1 MNIAFAG
8 VSTMKRL
15 VMLAAVT
22 LAACSDNGTGLPIET
37 VDDLQAVEVVS
48 GLVSPVHLTAP
59 AGDARLF
66 VVDQPGVIYVVR
78 DGTRLATPF
87 LDISDE
93 VAYGGERGL
102 FSMAFDPQ
110 YESTGLFWVNYTDN
124 AGDTRVERY
133 RVSADPDVADAG
145 SAELV
150 LHVDQPATNHNGG
163 QIAFGPDGMLY
174 VGMGDGGGAG
184 DQQNHGQN
192 LSTLLGALLRI
203 DVRTLPYAIP
213 ADNPFAGSVDERPEI
228 WGYGLRNPW
237 RFSFD
242 HVAGDLYI
250 GDVGQNQWEE
260 INAVAADDAPVNYGW
275 RIMEGVHCFN
285 ATSCNQSGLT
295 LPVHEYS
302 HGEGCSVTGGYVY
315 RGEDLTGLQGHYF
328 YSDFCSGFLRSFRV
342 TGGSA
347 TEHREWNVG
356 VLGNVLSFGEDSTGE
371 LYMLTGGGR
380 VFRLER
386 APQ

>member
-1 MNIAFAG
+1 
-8 VSTMKRL
+8 MKRHVL
-15 VMLAAVT
+15 LAAVT
-22 LAACSDNGTGLPIET
+22 LSACSDGTGPPIET
-37 VDDLQAVEVVS
+37 VDELRAVEVVS
-48 GLVSPVHLTAP
+48 GLVSPVHLTTP

-102 FSMAFDPQ
+102 FSMAFDPE
-110 YESTGLFWVNYTDN
+110 YDSTGLFWVNYTDN

-150 LHVDQPATNHNGG
+150 LHVEQPASNHNGG

-174 VGMGDGGGAG
+174 VGMGDGGGGG
-184 DQQNHGQN
+184 DPLGHGQN
-192 LSTLLGALLRI
+192 LSTLLGALLRL

-213 ADNPFAGSVDERPEI
+213 ADNPFAGSVDDRPEI

-260 INAVAADDAPVNYGW
+260 INAVPADDAPVNYGW
-275 RIMEGVHCFN
+275 RIMEGAHCYN
-285 ATSCNQSGLT
+285 ATSCSQTGLT

-328 YSDFCSGFLRSFRV
+328 YSDFCTGFLRSFRV
-342 TGGSA
+342 AGGSA

-356 VLGNVLSFGEDSTGE
+356 DLGNVLSFGEDSAGE
-371 LYMLTGGGR
+371 LYVLAGGGR
-380 VFRLER
+380 VYRLDR
-386 APQ
+386 AVE

>member
-1 MNIAFAG
+1 
-8 VSTMKRL
+8 MKRL
-15 VMLAAVT
+15 VLLAAVT
-22 LAACSDNGTGLPIET
+22 LPACSDDGTGPPIET
-37 VDDLQAVEVVS
+37 VDDLQAVEIVS
-48 GLVSPVHLTAP
+48 GLISPVHLTAP
-59 AGDARLF
+59 TGDARLF

-78 DGTRLATPF
+78 NGTRLATPF
-87 LDISDE
+87 LDLSAE

-102 FSMAFDPQ
+102 FSMAFDPE
-110 YESTGLFWVNYTDN
+110 YDSTGLFWVNYTDN

-150 LHVDQPATNHNGG
+150 LHVDQPASNHNGG

-174 VGMGDGGGAG
+174 VGMGDGGGGG
-184 DQQNHGQN
+184 DVQNHGQN
-192 LSTLLGALLRI
+192 RSTLLGALLRL

-213 ADNPFAGSVDERPEI
+213 ADNPFAGSVDDRPEI

-250 GDVGQNQWEE
+250 GDVGQGEWEE
-260 INAVAADDAPVNYGW
+260 INAVAADEAPVNYGW
-275 RIMEGVHCFN
+275 RIMEGTHCYDPS
-285 ATSCNQSGLT
+285 SCNQTGLR

-302 HGEGCSVTGGYVY
+302 HDEGRCSVTGGHVY

-328 YSDFCSGFLRSFRV
+328 YSDYCAGFLRSFRV
-342 TGGSA
+342 AGGSA

-356 VLGNVLSFGEDSTGE
+356 DLGNVLSFGEDSAGE
-371 LYMLTGGGR
+371 LYVLTGGGR
-380 VFRLER
+380 VYRLDR
-386 APQ
+386 AVE

>member
-1 MNIAFAG
+1 
-8 VSTMKRL
+8 MKRL
-15 VMLAAVT
+15 VLLAAVT
-22 LAACSDNGTGLPIET
+22 LSACSDDGMGPPIET
-37 VDDLQAVEVVS
+37 VDDLRAVDVVS
-48 GLVSPVHLTAP
+48 GLVSPVHLTSP

-78 DGTRLATPF
+78 NGTRLATPF
-87 LDISDE
+87 LDISQE

-102 FSMAFDPQ
+102 FSMAFDPE
-110 YESTGLFWVNYTDN
+110 YDSTGLFWVNYTDN

-150 LHVDQPATNHNGG
+150 LHVDQPASNHNGG

-174 VGMGDGGGAG
+174 VGMGDGGGGG
-184 DQQNHGQN
+184 DVQNHGQN
-192 LSTLLGALLRI
+192 RSTLLGALLRL

-213 ADNPFAGSVDERPEI
+213 ADNPFAGSVDDRPEI

-242 HVAGDLYI
+242 DVAGDLYI
-250 GDVGQNQWEE
+250 GDVGQGEWEE
-260 INAVAADDAPVNYGW
+260 INAVAADEAPVNYGW
-275 RIMEGVHCFN
+275 RIMEGTHCYN
-285 ATSCNQSGLT
+285 PSSCNQTGLR

-302 HGEGCSVTGGYVY
+302 HDEGRCSVTGGHVY

-328 YSDFCSGFLRSFRV
+328 YSDYCAGFLRSFRV
-342 TGGSA
+342 AGGSA

-356 VLGNVLSFGEDSTGE
+356 DLGNVLSFGEDSAGE
-371 LYMLTGGGR
+371 LYVLTGGGR
-380 VFRLER
+380 VYRLDR
-386 APQ
+386 AVE

>member
-1 MNIAFAG
+1 
-8 VSTMKRL
+8 VKRL
-15 VMLAAVT
+15 VLLAAVT
-22 LAACSDNGTGLPIET
+22 LSACFDDGTGPPIET
-37 VDDLQAVEVVS
+37 VDDLRAVEIVS
-48 GLVSPVHLTAP
+48 GLVSPVHLTTP

-66 VVDQPGVIYVVR
+66 VVDQPGIIYVVR
-78 DGTRLATPF
+78 NGTRLATPF
-87 LDISDE
+87 LDISAE

-102 FSMAFDPQ
+102 FSMAFDPE
-110 YESTGLFWVNYTDN
+110 YDSTGLFWVNYTDN

-150 LHVDQPATNHNGG
+150 LHVDQPASNHNGG

-174 VGMGDGGGAG
+174 VGMGDGGGGG
-184 DQQNHGQN
+184 DVQNHGQN
-192 LSTLLGALLRI
+192 RSTLLGALLRL

-213 ADNPFAGSVDERPEI
+213 ADNPFAGSVDDRPEI

-242 HVAGDLYI
+242 DVAGDLYI
-250 GDVGQNQWEE
+250 GDVGQGEWEE
-260 INAVAADDAPVNYGW
+260 INAVAADEAPVNYGW
-275 RIMEGVHCFN
+275 RIMEGTHCYN
-285 ATSCNQSGLT
+285 PSSCNQTGLR

-302 HGEGCSVTGGYVY
+302 HDEGRCSVTGGHVY

-328 YSDFCSGFLRSFRV
+328 YSDYCTGFLRSFRV

-356 VLGNVLSFGEDSTGE
+356 DLGNVLSFGEDSAGE
-371 LYMLTGGGR
+371 LYVLTGGGR
-380 VFRLER
+380 VYRLDR
-386 APQ
+386 AVQ

>member
-1 MNIAFAG
+1 
-8 VSTMKRL
+8 MKRL
-15 VMLAAVT
+15 VMLTAVT
-22 LAACSDNGTGLPIET
+22 LAACSDDGTGPIEP
-37 VDDLQAVEVVS
+37 VEDLQAVEIVS
-48 GLVSPVHLTAP
+48 GLVSPVHLTSP
-59 AGDARLF
+59 GGDARLF
-66 VVDQPGVIYVVR
+66 VVDQPGVIYVVSN
-78 DGTRLATPF
+78 GTRLPTPF
-87 LDISDE
+87 LDISDD
-93 VAYGGERGL
+93 VDFGGERGL
-102 FSMAFDPQ
+102 FSMAFDPE

-133 RVSADPDVADAG
+133 RVSADPDVADPG

-150 LHVDQPATNHNGG
+150 LHVDQPASNHNGG

-184 DQQNHGQN
+184 DLQNHGQN

-213 ADNPFAGSVDERPEI
+213 ADNPFAGSTAERPEI

-242 HVAGDLYI
+242 HVAGDIYI
-250 GDVGQNQWEE
+250 ADVGQNQWEE
-260 INAVAADDAPVNYGW
+260 INAVAVDDAAVNYGW
-275 RIMEGVHCFN
+275 RIMEGTRCFN
-285 ATSCNQSGLT
+285 ATSCDQNGLT

-315 RGEDLTGLQGHYF
+315 RGEDLAGLQGHYF
-328 YSDFCSGFLRSFRV
+328 YSDFCAGFLRSFRV
-342 TGGSA
+342 AGGSA
-347 TEHREWNVG
+347 AEHREWDVG
-356 VLGNVLSFGEDSTGE
+356 DLGNVLSFGEDSEGE

-380 VFRLER
+380 VYRLDN
-386 APQ
+386 AVP

>member
-1 MNIAFAG
+1 
-8 VSTMKRL
+8 MKRQVL
-15 VMLAAVT
+15 LAAVT
-22 LAACSDNGTGLPIET
+22 LSACSDGTGPPIET
-37 VDDLQAVEVVS
+37 VDELRAVEVVS
-48 GLVSPVHLTAP
+48 GLVSPVHLTTP

-102 FSMAFDPQ
+102 FSMAFDPE
-110 YESTGLFWVNYTDN
+110 YDSTGLFWVNYTDN

-150 LHVDQPATNHNGG
+150 LHVEQPASNHNGG

-174 VGMGDGGGAG
+174 VGMGDGGGGG
-184 DQQNHGQN
+184 DPLGHGQN
-192 LSTLLGALLRI
+192 LSTLLGALLRL

-213 ADNPFAGSVDERPEI
+213 ADNPFAGSVDDRPEI

-260 INAVAADDAPVNYGW
+260 INAVPADDAPVNYGW
-275 RIMEGVHCFN
+275 RIMEGAHCYN
-285 ATSCNQSGLT
+285 ATSCSQTGLT

-328 YSDFCSGFLRSFRV
+328 YSDFCTGFLRSFRV
-342 TGGSA
+342 AGGSA

-356 VLGNVLSFGEDSTGE
+356 DLGNVLSFGEDSAGE
-371 LYMLTGGGR
+371 LYVLAGGGR
-380 VFRLER
+380 VYRLDR
-386 APQ
+386 AVE

>member
-1 MNIAFAG
+1 
-8 VSTMKRL
+8 MKRL
-15 VMLAAVT
+15 VLLAAVT
-22 LAACSDNGTGLPIET
+22 LPACSDDGTGPPIET
-37 VDDLQAVEVVS
+37 VDDLQVVEIVS
-48 GLVSPVHLTAP
+48 GLISPVHLTAP
-59 AGDARLF
+59 TGDARLF

-78 DGTRLATPF
+78 NGTRLATPF
-87 LDISDE
+87 LDLSAE

-102 FSMAFDPQ
+102 FSMAFDPE
-110 YESTGLFWVNYTDN
+110 YDSTGLFWVNYTDN

-150 LHVDQPATNHNGG
+150 LHVDQPASNHNGG

-174 VGMGDGGGAG
+174 VGMGDGGGGG
-184 DQQNHGQN
+184 DVQNHGQN
-192 LSTLLGALLRI
+192 RSTLLGALLRL

-213 ADNPFAGSVDERPEI
+213 ADNPFAGSVDDRPEI

-242 HVAGDLYI
+242 DVAGDLYI
-250 GDVGQNQWEE
+250 GDVGQGEWEE
-260 INAVAADDAPVNYGW
+260 INAVAADEAPVNYGW
-275 RIMEGVHCFN
+275 RIMEGTHCYN
-285 ATSCNQSGLT
+285 PSSCNQTGLR

-302 HGEGCSVTGGYVY
+302 HDEGRCSVTGGHVY

-328 YSDFCSGFLRSFRV
+328 YSDYCAGFLRSFRV
-342 TGGSA
+342 AGGSA

-356 VLGNVLSFGEDSTGE
+356 DLGNVLSFGEDSAGE
-371 LYMLTGGGR
+371 LYVLTGGGR
-380 VFRLER
+380 VYRLDR
-386 APQ
+386 AVE